1 MEERRQK
8 QAGAERVSFAKLAR
22 QALEKHV
29 PEARGAGV
37 EWGEKPNLGWLRWP
51 REGGGYVYLA
61 LRRHLNWVTGEVGV
75 SPDARDLA
83 TLELRAD
90 PAPGA
95 DAAWRVR
102 LGHLL
107 HDEDTWWPTGPAEK
121 TLTERLEWLALEMRV
136 KLGRLMRQPV

>member
-8 QAGAERVSFAKLAR
+8 QTEAERSSFAKLAR
-22 QALEKHV
+22 QALERHV

-37 EWGEKPNLGWLRWP
+37 TWGEKPNLGWMRWA
-51 REGGGYVYLA
+51 REDGGFVYLA

-83 TLELRAD
+83 TLELRAE
-90 PAPGA
+90 PAGA
-95 DAAWRVR
+95 DTAWRVR

-107 HDEDTWWPTGPAEK
+107 HDEDKWWPAGADEHA
-121 TLTERLEWLALEMRV
+121 LYERLEWLALEMRV
-136 KLGRLMRQPV
+136 KLGRLMRQPA